1 MSPGLKG
8 SGSSRWM
15 SPELLDDGPRTPK
28 ADIYALGMTIVEI
41 LTGREPFA
49 DVRNPYKVY
58 SMVSEDHRL
67 PFEPLSRNGRDLRP
81 IWELAAS
88 CWQKEPENRPTAAK
102 VIRHAA
108 HLLHTSLPRPMPI
121 EFHSYALSDGG
132 LDQDSTSDSPPQH
145 TSGVYSSLVAR
156 ISQDASTE
164 NPEVNFTLYPSDR
177 TTGPFDN
184 TPANSLA
191 RLALSSHDSHL
202 IQITGQVAL
211 SHSSDMYH
219 GLYTPTRLRLAMKCP
234 RIFERGTRQAERTM
248 RDYMREAKTWSSLN
262 HVNILPFY
270 GVVEISSITYL
281 VAPWAA
287 HGDLSWFL
295 KDRLEYLLHSSP
307 TRCFVSDR
315 KRKAFSA
322 FDEAATI
329 HGIAS
334 ALAYLHTCDLI
345 HGDVKGG
352 TSFWM
357 IPSLRYS
364 VVLGL
369 QRAKNSMLRGRG

>member
-49 DVRNPYKVY
+49 DRTSY
-58 SMVSEDHRL
+58 
-67 PFEPLSRNGRDLRP
+67 
-81 IWELAAS
+81 
-88 CWQKEPENRPTAAK
+88 
-102 VIRHAA
+102 IR
-108 HLLHTSLPRPMPI
+108 LPRPMPI

-248 RDYMREAKTWSSLN
+248 RDYMREAKRWSSLN

-322 FDEAATI
+322 FDEAATVDSWDCV
-329 HGIAS
+329 G
-334 ALAYLHTCDLI
+334 TCVST
-345 HGDVKGG
+345 H
-352 TSFWM
+352 M
-357 IPSLRYS
+357 
-364 VVLGL
+364 
-369 QRAKNSMLRGRG
+369 